1 MVASRRSAG
10 SLAAVGRRSLLSA
23 PSARS
28 AQPTQTQAQAARR
41 VKSPGTSSPA
51 SRTRHSLAEQGH
63 KSLRTPREQQQ
74 QRASRVSGAARST
87 SADASSKPKSVQ
99 RKESIQKKKEPVRVK
114 QEEPQ
119 PAQASNDD
127 DKIKTRRL
135 HKTVVEKM
143 PRCTICKQPKP
154 ELYACSGCGLY
165 YHLRKCYRLPE
176 RQVANVFASKHWFC
190 AKCVRCQACNEMI
203 DDPSNVECVQCGLV
217 WHGRCRPQKGSSID
231 GQWACAKCTRKEKT
245 DKPGAGNSNKKK
257 DARLEAKKD
266 VYDFDGDDTA
276 MFAPD
281 FTLRKMDQSSPG
293 SLLGSVKQEELGS
306 SSDNSKK
313 KGKPSKSD
321 SRKRKMVD
329 KQQQDVLNDEK
340 RLILDARSEIYDELL
355 DAHNRRVQTEGSGA
369 RKSASRSPT
378 KSPEKKSRRLVLQED
393 KDLFMSTLKEY
404 QSIKREAVPA
414 ATSSTIDKWVYLGGT
429 QKMKAI
435 YESPYPEEIR
445 RAPAIYVCA
454 FCLTAQEDKERYRIH
469 QSNCEFRHPPGN
481 EIYRDSEISFFEI
494 DGSKQQWYCRNLCL
508 LAKLFISSKT
518 LHHEVDTFFFY
529 VLTEHTEEGCQ
540 LVGYFSKEKNPS
552 KNNNLSCLLTLPTSQ
567 RSGYG
572 RLLIDMSYE
581 LSRVERKV
589 GSPEHPLSDLGLLTY
604 RGYWR
609 SSILCYLRAIRQNP
623 HTSIKDMSLQTRIHP
638 TDIINQLMHD
648 RLLVYKHGV
657 YYIKAAKRAY
667 KWPLSTCRRRTV
679 DSSKLQWKPSFDETQ
694 LDPSRLNYY
703 NVKLVC
709 KKFNNIVSNEQ
720 WWRVQINR
728 KKYYLTHTE
737 ANDPKF
743 LAVRT
748 FENIRKEERRWLH
761 DNENVVQQFTEPCA
775 STIDGVRLFRTK
787 DPDLRRFCL
796 AGCRDRSL
804 TLWHLQDIENP
815 NDTLPVCL
823 QKIDGAHD
831 GWIWRIDKV
840 TEEGKFMTCGWDQ
853 ICKEWQIGENGM
865 ITVVLRFAILTIK
878 LKKTIQELS
887 KYELPSAAT
896 CSARITPHQFIVGT
910 FNHTIH
916 LFDTR
921 EPPKKYGNQF
931 DLHKRAIIGLENKD
945 HYIYTTSEDRHIFMS
960 DIRMTSPKAIND
972 KILRVYAPS
981 LSLNANQLICG
992 YGNRIRI
999 MDPLTLDTVHEF
1011 VVTFISIFQRRLYF
1025 QGT

>member
-1 MVASRRSAG
+1 
-10 SLAAVGRRSLLSA
+10 
-23 PSARS
+23 
-28 AQPTQTQAQAARR
+28 
-41 VKSPGTSSPA
+41 
-51 SRTRHSLAEQGH
+51 
-63 KSLRTPREQQQ
+63 
-74 QRASRVSGAARST
+74 
-87 SADASSKPKSVQ
+87 
-99 RKESIQKKKEPVRVK
+99 
-114 QEEPQ
+114 
-119 PAQASNDD
+119 
-127 DKIKTRRL
+127 
-135 HKTVVEKM
+135 
-143 PRCTICKQPKP
+143 
-154 ELYACSGCGLY
+154 
-165 YHLRKCYRLPE
+165 
-176 RQVANVFASKHWFC
+176 
-190 AKCVRCQACNEMI
+190 MI

-217 WHGRCRPQKGSSID
+217 WHGRCKPQKGGSSID

-245 DKPGAGNSNKKK
+245 DKPGTGNSSKKK
-257 DARLEAKKD
+257 DAKLETKKD

-276 MFAPD
+276 MSAPD
-281 FTLRKMDQSSPG
+281 FTLRKTDQSSPG

-306 SSDNSKK
+306 SSDSSKK
-313 KGKPSKSD
+313 KGKPSKND

-355 DAHNRRVQTEGSGA
+355 DAHNRRVQAEGSGA

-378 KSPEKKSRRLVLQED
+378 KSPEKKPRRLVLQED

-529 VLTEHTEEGCQ
+529 VLTEHTEEGYQ

-667 KWPLSTCRRRTV
+667 KWPLSTCRRRTI

-743 LAVRT
+743 LA
-748 FENIRKEERRWLH
+748 
-761 DNENVVQQFTEPCA
+761 
-775 STIDGVRLFRTK
+775 
-787 DPDLRRFCL
+787 
-796 AGCRDRSL
+796 
-804 TLWHLQDIENP
+804 NP
-815 NDTLPVCL
+815 NDTLPICL
-823 QKIDGAHD
+823 QRIDGAHD

-853 ICKEWQIGENGM
+853 MCKEWQIGENGM
-865 ITVVLRFAILTIK
+865 ITVVLKFAILTIK

-1011 VVTFISIFQRRLYF
+1011 VVNSTSIFQRRLYF
-1025 QGT
+1025 QGAKVWVLVIINCCDYIAKVLIYLSHYNALSTTLTFPSQKYNLLKYFRPSIPEA